1 MFCFVFFSGFFFC
14 SFPFPIPRSSPFP
27 TTFQEEVED
36 TPALFFQYQDGEALT
51 CSRSL
56 VDTTAYLQS

>member
-1 MFCFVFFSGFFFC
+1 MFCFVFFLAFFFC

-27 TTFQEEVED
+27 TTFQEVED